1 MDLRVSLPC
10 VHSRLAGA
18 SRPDL
23 VAADVIYSVPP
34 PRNLVS
40 VAFFRFV
47 AARIGCT
54 ATPDSW
60 SLIAFGGRD
69 LRAERVRGH
78 PMVALLGPWRPGWPP
93 RPWSSSWTDLSSHIG
108 ASRGCSESSFVL
120 VRASVCGSMEFEF
133 AVGDLGSS
141 SLRRQQLSST
151 SSAMPEAVRA
161 AAAGCGTVVA
171 RASGRPRRVDRSRVS
186 VDACNVASFTRDPVH
201 SRAGIIHFDC
211 SRRGS

>member
-1 MDLRVSLPC
+1 MRRAFWPQRPVRHPLYCASIAGVRQKPQARQNPVDLRVSLPC
-10 VHSRLAGA
+10 VRSRLAGA
-18 SRPDL
+18 SCPDL
-23 VAADVIYSVPP
+23 VAADMIYSVPP

-78 PMVALLGPWRPGWPP
+78 PMVAVLGPWRPGWPP
-93 RPWSSSWTDLSSHIG
+93 RPWSSSWTDLSSHIA
-108 ASRGCSESSFVL
+108 ASGGCSGSSFVR

-141 SLRRQQLSST
+141 SLRFQARCPRRSEPQRR
-151 SSAMPEAVRA
+151 VA
-161 AAAGCGTVVA
+161 APWS
-171 RASGRPRRVDRSRVS
+171 RGRPVGRDGWIDRE
-186 VDACNVASFTRDPVH
+186 
-201 SRAGIIHFDC
+201 
-211 SRRGS
+211 

>member
-1 MDLRVSLPC
+1 MSGRWRPGLRLASSVLAAAASAPPTLLRPDRGRSPKAASPPKPC
-10 VHSRLAGA
+10 RFAGKPTLRAFALAGA

-23 VAADVIYSVPP
+23 VAADMIYSVPP

-47 AARIGCT
+47 AGRIGCT

-93 RPWSSSWTDLSSHIG
+93 RPWSSSWTDLSSHVA

-120 VRASVCGSMEFEF
+120 VRASV
-133 AVGDLGSS
+133 
-141 SLRRQQLSST
+141 
-151 SSAMPEAVRA
+151 
-161 AAAGCGTVVA
+161 
-171 RASGRPRRVDRSRVS
+171 
-186 VDACNVASFTRDPVH
+186 
-201 SRAGIIHFDC
+201 
-211 SRRGS
+211 